1 MKYYSYEEFLE
12 DLKDLYNKIDSKIGK
27 PDAMIAIARGGLTM
41 VHLLSLR
48 WDLRE
53 VYTLNA
59 ISYQGDKQGDLI
71 IKNIPNIPKGFSKV
85 LIVDEIVDSGKSL
98 IQIIKTLKEL
108 NPSVEFYT
116 SAIFQKSTAV
126 FQADFSL
133 REPES
138 WIDFFWEKDMFE

>member
-1 MKYYSYEEFLE
+1 MKYYSYEEFLQ
-12 DLKDLYNKIDSKIGK
+12 DLKDLYNKIDNEIGK
-27 PDAMIAIARGGLTM
+27 PDAIIAISRGGLTM
-41 VHLLSLR
+41 AHLLSLR

-71 IKNIPNIPKGFSKV
+71 IKNIPSIPEGFDKV

-98 IQIIKTLKEL
+98 IKIVDMLKSL
-108 NPSVEFYT
+108 NPCINFYT
-116 SAIFQKSTAV
+116 CAIFQKSTAI
-126 FQADFSL
+126 FQADFFL
-133 REPES
+133 KEPMD

>member
-41 VHLLSLR
+41 AHLLSLR

-71 IKNIPNIPKGFSKV
+71 IKNIPNIPKGFS
-85 LIVDEIVDSGKSL
+85 
-98 IQIIKTLKEL
+98 
-108 NPSVEFYT
+108 
-116 SAIFQKSTAV
+116 
-126 FQADFSL
+126 
-133 REPES
+133 
-138 WIDFFWEKDMFE
+138 